1 MGRLPPF
8 SVRLDTR
15 RQTPEKNREGAPM
28 RSLPSHTSIGDLL
41 EGAGDRGRG
50 DSTVNAA
57 LELAVAD
64 AKSVGDRAAGFQVTL
79 TPRATR
85 RPIP

>member
-1 MGRLPPF
+1 
-8 SVRLDTR
+8 
-15 RQTPEKNREGAPM
+15 
-28 RSLPSHTSIGDLL
+28 
-41 EGAGDRGRG
+41 
-50 DSTVNAA
+50 VNAA